1 MKLNNLKKY
10 FFFLIMLS
18 IFSISI
24 FSVNVKFET
33 AYLNNQIHRDDY
45 VDKIGL
51 ELDIQLFSN
60 IGYKLGCGFIHDG
73 QRLSGWEDELLGH
86 RWYNSSGYFYHESDK
101 LSIKLGLQEFSIG
114 LGDEYPLFFREE
126 VGSFNGLSLKWS
138 PTDYFTLR
146 NSLILVRFAPYGV
159 VGAEGDAG
167 FSKSLYHRS
176 YTFKYSDLRFGFHDS
191 IFFIDRNFD
200 PWYAFSLLPYTAV
213 QEIRHMSGPE
223 KEEINDN
230 AMIGAFISYE
240 PGKLRVYTDLL
251 IDDINANVIFDP
263 SNQTVTKLAANAGI
277 DYHTDSLTLSLEG
290 AISTAYV
297 FARTKSSLPYE
308 YSKGE
313 KENVNNYII
322 EENMLG
328 YKYGENSSS
337 FILKLEHSF
346 GFYGSYENV
355 LIGTRE
361 PWNPW
366 HGEST
371 YEQGMNFFLGGVSET
386 RNILKIG
393 FKKNLTLFSI
403 LSKIDTFFGIC
414 IKNIN
419 NENTYLPLLGILI
432 SLDWK

>member
-1 MKLNNLKKY
+1 MRFKFLLLLL
-10 FFFLIMLS
+10 FFA
-18 IFSISI
+18 FSISLFSLDLKLEADFLNDQI
-24 FSVNVKFET
+24 F
-33 AYLNNQIHRDDY
+33 RDDY

-51 ELDIQLFSN
+51 ELDIQLFSTISYN
-60 IGYKLGCGFIHDG
+60 LGCGFIHDG

-138 PTDYFTLR
+138 PVEYFTFV
-146 NSLILVRFAPYGV
+146 NNLILVRFVPYGV
-159 VGAEGDAG
+159 VGTEGDSG
-167 FSKSLYHRS
+167 FAKNVYFRR
-176 YTFKYSDLRFGFHDS
+176 YEFDYIDFNFGFQEA
-191 IFFIDRNFD
+191 ILFIDRNFD

-213 QEIRHMSGPE
+213 QEIRHMTGSE
-223 KEEINDN
+223 KEKINDN

-240 PGKLRVYTDLL
+240 PGKLRLYTDLL
-251 IDDINANVIFDP
+251 IDDINANAIFDP
-263 SNQTVTKLAANAGI
+263 SNQTVTKLAANAGA

-337 FILKLEHSF
+337 FIFKLEHSL

-393 FKKNLTLFSI
+393 LKKDFTLFSI
-403 LSKIDTFFGIC
+403 LSRIDTFFGIC
-414 IKNIN
+414 IKNVN